1 MKIAI
6 IHDCIYPFRK
16 GGGEVRNY
24 HLSRQLA
31 KMGHEV
37 FLVGMKDWD
46 GDDYLELSE
55 GVTAVGVSSGLLLYD
70 STGKR
75 TIGDA
80 MMFSASCSSANLE
93 KYIPDVDI
101 VEANNIPY
109 MHLPNVW
116 KWTREKDLPM
126 YVTWHE
132 VYGYSHW
139 RKERNPIVGAIA
151 TYYERNSMKFGDYL
165 IAVSD
170 HTKNRLLEKGVP
182 EERIRVVLA
191 GVDTPKIAVCPPEGS
206 ESDVIYSA
214 RLVSHK
220 RVDLL
225 LSASEISGRKLGRP
239 IKGVITGD
247 GPLKEDLKRQAY
259 NMEIDFW
266 FTGWLEQPE
275 EVWGHMK
282 NSKVMVHTS
291 QREGFGFVALEA
303 MACGIPVIAMDE
315 ETTAIGELVDDGKN
329 GYITS
334 PDPESVS
341 DAILKALDNYEG
353 MAPSCVDRADS
364 FSWESSGKS
373 LVRAYTL
380 NG

>member
-1 MKIAI
+1 MRIAI

-16 GGGEVRNY
+16 GGGEVRNHY
-24 HLSRQLA
+24 LSKELA
-31 KMGHEV
+31 RMGHEV
-37 FLVGMKDWD
+37 FLVGMKDWE
-46 GDDYLELSE
+46 GDEYLELSD
-55 GVTAVGVSSGLLLYD
+55 GITAVGVSSGLSLYD
-70 STGKR
+70 KTGKR

-80 MMFSASCSSANLE
+80 MMFGAACSPQNLD
-93 KYIPDVDI
+93 KYIPDVDL
-101 VEANNIPY
+101 VEANNVPY
-109 MHLPNVW
+109 MHLPNIW
-116 KWTREKDLPM
+116 KWTRQKDIPM

-139 RKERNPIVGAIA
+139 RKERNPVVGAFA
-151 TYYERNSMKFGDYL
+151 AYYERNAMKFGDYL

-170 HTKNRLLEKGVP
+170 HTEKRLIEKKVSQ
-182 EERIRVVLA
+182 ERIKVVFG
-191 GVDTPKIAVCPPEGS
+191 GVDTRKIAVCAPEGP
-206 ESDVIYSA
+206 ESDVIYST

-275 EVWGHMK
+275 EVWGYMK

-291 QREGFGFVALEA
+291 QREGFGFAALEA

-315 ETTAIGELVDDGKN
+315 ETTAIGELIDHGKN

-341 DAILKALDNYEG
+341 EAILTALDNYES
-353 MAPSCVDRADS
+353 MAPSCVDRANS
-364 FSWESSGKS
+364 FSWEASGKS